1 MSAPT
6 LNQYFASDATRIQG
20 KIDQILR
27 TEGRI
32 SALVKK
38 DVLPDGMGFNFSTVI
53 TKRSTGVGGGWVP
66 VSTPDGTGNNCVPTP
81 SIVSP
86 ARTQISYSAFQ
97 TTQYSED
104 ICFRDLAAAYD
115 ARDQLKTDRDNFIA
129 NIKDLWD
136 LQDKALFTQ
145 WAGHKIVFN
154 ASLTETTNGTTMPA
168 TVATSTINQG
178 LLDTLY
184 NRATQDGA
192 GQESAYAKRQGAP
205 ILPLIL
211 SQEAHRTII
220 KGDDSIRN
228 DFRWADSGKSD
239 GAVLLQSWGID
250 REYGGF
256 HHIIDQRM
264 PRYDFVN
271 GAWVNRPF
279 YASVATTIGNEADIN
294 PDYLAAQFEDLY
306 IFSPDVMTRQV
317 PKPATSFGSGSSAKA
332 ISFNGEVVWLNIQN
346 KNDNPFG
353 DIGFFA
359 ARLYAAY
366 KPRKVQYGYVVRFL
380 RCPNV
385 SRTQCPAY

>member
-1 MSAPT
+1 MPDN
-6 LNQYFASDATRIQG
+6 LNQFFLSDASRIEG
-20 KIDQILR
+20 KIDKIMR
-27 TEGRI
+27 VKGRI

-53 TKRSTGVGGGWVP
+53 VNRSTGTGGGWVA
-66 VSTPDGTGNNCVPTP
+66 VSTPNGTGNNCVPTP
-81 SIVSP
+81 TIVNP
-86 ARTQISYSAFQ
+86 AMTQLTYSAYQ
-97 TTQYSED
+97 TSQYSND

-115 ARDQLKTDRDNFIA
+115 AKDQLSAIRDNFVA
-129 NIKDLWD
+129 NVVDTWD

-145 WAGHKIVFN
+145 LAGHKIVFN
-154 ASLTETTNGTTMPA
+154 ASLTETTNGSTMPA
-168 TVATSTINQG
+168 VVATSTINQG
-178 LLDTLY
+178 LLDVLY

-192 GQESAYAKRQGAP
+192 GEDSTVYGKRQGAP
-205 ILPLIL
+205 CLPLIL

-264 PRYDFVN
+264 PRWDFVN

-279 YASVATTIGNEADIN
+279 YSNTATTIGQAANVSAAYN
-294 PDYLAAQFEDLY
+294 AAQFEDLY
-306 IFSPDVMTRQV
+306 IFSPDMMTRQV
-317 PKPATSFGSGSSAKA
+317 PKASTSFGSGTSAKA
-332 ISFNGEVVWLNIQN
+332 ISFNGEVVWLNIAN
-346 KNDNPFG
+346 KDTNPFN

-385 SRTQCPAY
+385 SGTVCPAY